1 MLQWIIRVAVLVG
14 LLSGCAGETPPEPSE
29 ALAEPTLPTIAL
41 IGATAR
47 SGQEIARQALARG
60 HRVTGLARTPSK
72 MSFEHENLT
81 LVKGD
86 VRDQASLEAA
96 LTGDE
101 IVISMVGY
109 STPED
114 PMAEIG
120 EVDLYS
126 VMAENL
132 VNAMQNRGNTLLL
145 IASSTGVEHRVAPD
159 SPAPPP
165 GDLTAG
171 WRWNARHLYNDM
183 FEMEQHIASSGLDYI
198 LLRPGFLTEAPARSD
213 IKIATDGNTPGARVI
228 TYADFASFILDNLT
242 DSEYLNQAV
251 GLYSDTVMDP
261 AAELEKVM
269 AKPSG

>member
-1 MLQWIIRVAVLVG
+1 MPQWIVRISLLVVLV
-14 LLSGCAGETPPEPSE
+14 SGCAAETPPESAEERSAALPS
-29 ALAEPTLPTIAL
+29 IAL

-47 SGQEIARQALARG
+47 SGKEIARQALARG

-72 MSFEHENLT
+72 MEFEHENLT
-81 LVKGD
+81 LGSGD

-101 IVISMVGY
+101 IVVSMVGY
-109 STPED
+109 GTPED

-126 VMAENL
+126 VMARNL
-132 VNAMQNRGNTLLL
+132 VSAMRKRGNTLLI

-159 SPAPPP
+159 SPPPPP

-171 WRWNARHLYNDM
+171 WRWNARHLYHDM
-183 FEMEQHIASSGLDYI
+183 FEMEEHIRASGLDYI
-198 LLRPGFLTEAPARSD
+198 LLRPGFLTDAPARGD
-213 IKIATDGNTPGARVI
+213 IKTTTDGNTPGARVI
-228 TYADFASFILDNLT
+228 TYADFAGFILDNLT

-251 GLYSDTVMDP
+251 GLYSDTVMNP

-269 AKPSG
+269 GKRPE

>member
-1 MLQWIIRVAVLVG
+1 MLQWMIRVSVLVG
-14 LLSGCAGETPPEPSE
+14 LLSGCAGEAPPEATEVEPA
-29 ALAEPTLPTIAL
+29 ALPPIAL

-47 SGQEIARQALARG
+47 SGKEIARQALARG

-72 MSFEHENLT
+72 MGFEHENLT
-81 LVKGD
+81 LVQGD
-86 VRDQASLEAA
+86 VRNQASLEAA
-96 LTGDE
+96 LTGNE

-120 EVDLYS
+120 EVDVYS
-126 VMAENL
+126 VMATNL
-132 VNAMQNRGNTLLL
+132 VNAMQSKGNSHLL

-159 SPAPPP
+159 SPPPPP

-183 FEMEQHIASSGLDYI
+183 YEMEEHIAASGLDYI
-198 LLRPGFLTEAPARSD
+198 LLRPGFLTEEPARND
-213 IKIATDGNTPGARVI
+213 IQIATDGNTPGARVI

-251 GLYSDTVMDP
+251 GLYSDTVMNP

-269 AKPSG
+269 GKPPG